1 LEGTLVLAT
10 IARRWRF
17 RTVSDE
23 PPGLQPVVTLRPKG
37 GLRMRVERR
46 PAGPSDTPR

>member
-1 LEGTLVLAT
+1 MEGTLVLAT

-17 RTVSDE
+17 RAVSDE
-23 PPGLQPVVTLRPKG
+23 LPAVQPVVTLRPRG

-46 PAGPSDTPR
+46 PVGPSDTPR